1 MAYESYR
8 DLRVW
13 QKAMDLVVEVYR
25 ITAQFPSDEKFGLTS
40 QMRRAAVSIP
50 SNIAEGHG
58 RQSTR
63 ELANFLW
70 IANGSLM
77 ELDTQITIAE
87 RLSFSPQEHANKL
100 RDSLSDVS
108 RMLAGLRNSLKKSS
122 PP

>member
-40 QMRRAAVSIP
+40 QRRRAAVSIP

-63 ELANFLW
+63 EFANFLW